1 VGVEMKL
8 PAIGHASCGGHV
20 TLLFTVEDDTPHV
33 HLQGSRGAG
42 ICLDTGCDVA
52 VRGLVGD
59 WGLDIRFE
67 GHQGNTDL
75 VREIVEVVAEDLP
88 LIKQKHWTLIIRNRL
103 PPSQGFGMSAAL
115 AVATSRAIQR
125 AMGEEYEISLRRS
138 MLHAHVCERRTS
150 SGLGDVLG
158 ISAGGVEIRTS
169 PGSPFSGSGLQ
180 SGPGVSRGWSVSME
194 VILIWPDKE
203 GHHTSEYINDPLWK
217 KSITQS
223 GDRLLSTLEGKWG
236 EGSWNDL
243 ISCAR
248 SFVEESGL
256 LGDSSRM
263 DLLKMVED
271 SITKSGEDA
280 VASLCLLGR
289 SIIVTKKELGCE
301 VDLDA
306 LILEIRKTGLE
317 CMKVGISDAG
327 PHL

>member
-1 VGVEMKL
+1 MKL

-20 TLLFTVEDDTPHV
+20 TLLFTVEDDAPQA

-52 VRGLVGD
+52 VRGTTGD

-67 GHQGNTDL
+67 GHQGNADL
-75 VREIVEVVAEDLP
+75 VREIIEVVAEDLP

-115 AVATSRAIQR
+115 AIATSRAIQR

-169 PGSPFSGSGLQ
+169 PGSPFSGNGLQ
-180 SGPGVSRGWSVSME
+180 SGPGVSRGWSDSME
-194 VILIWPDKE
+194 MILIWPDKE

-223 GDRLLSTLEGKWG
+223 GGRLLSTLEEKWG

-243 ISCAR
+243 MSYAR

-256 LGDSSRM
+256 LDDSSRM
-263 DLLKMVED
+263 DLLNMVED

-289 SIIVTKKELGCE
+289 SIIVTKRQLKSE
-301 VDLDA
+301 VDFDA
-306 LILEIRKTGLE
+306 LIVEIRKTGLE
-317 CMKVGISDAG
+317 CMKVGMSDARA
-327 PHL
+327 HL

>member
-1 VGVEMKL
+1 MGVEMNL

-20 TLLFTVEDDTPHV
+20 TLLFTVEDDAPEA

-52 VRGLVGD
+52 ARGLTGD

-67 GHQGNTDL
+67 GHQGNADL
-75 VREIVEVVAEDLP
+75 VREIIEVVAEDLP
-88 LIKQKHWTLIIRNRL
+88 QIKQKNWTLIIRNRL

-158 ISAGGVEIRTS
+158 ISARGVEIRTS

-180 SGPGVSRGWSVSME
+180 SGPGVSRGWSDSME

-236 EGSWNDL
+236 EDSWNDL

-248 SFVEESGL
+248 SFVKESGL
-256 LGDSSRM
+256 LNDSSRM
-263 DLLKMVED
+263 DLLNMVED

-289 SIIVTKKELGCE
+289 SIIVTKKKLGSE
-301 VDLDA
+301 VDFEA
-306 LILEIRKTGLE
+306 LIVEIRKTGLE
-317 CMKVGISDAG
+317 CVKVGISDAG
-327 PHL
+327 SHL